1 MKRIVRTA
9 PLLMLALACLLLS
22 GAHAATFE
30 ELALEHGDAGR
41 EFRQAEIG
49 GKLVYFHQ
57 RMLGEATVEKDFI
70 VYQLDSDTGEFLAR
84 KGHWR
89 DDLPEELPE
98 LHLSR
103 GEAEAMAA
111 GNTLFSGLYMISPES
126 DVFPLDPTPV
136 NPCWVVRSALDGGA
150 QVVSVIDA
158 VEGAYLGPGVPP
170 PYAAFSLTGPQYN
183 APCSGA
189 WDSWSGNADAWF
201 STMGYATE
209 EIIWPEQWEVQA
221 HVQSTTVAMF
231 YELAHG
237 GSSSFASG
245 CTGGE
250 EYETTFASE
259 IQGWIASYGK
269 MPFAFV
275 GSCGGMCDTGHNS
288 LSFEFRKGSLLETTT
303 VGYCNMA
310 EEFCGDC
317 WNSSIDW
324 QTALFGYMNEGYTVK
339 DAHDQ
344 ANADFPQCGGPACMR
359 FAGDPTYVVVP
370 PVARLGAP
378 WTDATS
384 PPIDD
389 QFRGA
394 GVAWGD
400 YDGDGD
406 LDIYLANN
414 DSDNR
419 MFRND
424 GGGAFTD
431 VTTVI
436 LGDAGAGTAVASADY
451 DNDGDLDIYLV
462 NEDGR
467 NQLFVNDG
475 TGVFTDGAGAG
486 PLADA
491 GAGYGASW
499 ADFDSDGCVDLY
511 IVNDGP
517 NKLLRNNGPPT
528 WTFTDVTLPPL
539 DDARRGRTAA
549 WADYDNDGDQD
560 LYLTRAVY
568 SSRLFRN
575 EGAGVFTD
583 ATVPALA
590 DSGITMGAA
599 WGDYDNDGDLDLYL
613 TKMWNTNRLIRNDGG
628 GAFSDATSPLLADAD
643 DGMAVAWVDTD
654 NNGHLDLHVV
664 NYYDPDKLFQN
675 DGGGAFADASD
686 PPLNDDGSGWGGAWA
701 DYDGD
706 GDCDVYVANGGSNA
720 LYENQ
725 IGELSHWLVVELEGT
740 ASNRSAIG
748 ARVRVVAGGLA
759 QIREITSG
767 SGNFSQNSLP
777 AEFGLGDAA
786 VVDTLEIRW
795 PLGLVERATDVAA
808 DQFLQVTEGLW
819 TGIAGAVAADG
830 RAILHGNS
838 PNPFNPVTLIQYE
851 LPTAGRV
858 DLAVYD
864 LSGRLVRTLVAAE
877 LLDAGRQTAPW
888 NGRDDDDR
896 AVASGV
902 YFYRL
907 EVGGEV
913 LTKRMVLLK

>member
-9 PLLMLALACLLLS
+9 PLVVLALACLLLS

-30 ELALEHGDAGR
+30 ELALEHGDAGK

-57 RMLGEATVEKDFI
+57 RMLGLASVEKDFI
-70 VYQLDSDTGEFLAR
+70 VYQLDPDTGELLAR

-103 GEAEAMAA
+103 EEAEAMAA
-111 GNTLFSGLYMISPES
+111 GDVLFSRLYMISPES
-126 DVFPLDPTPV
+126 DVFPLDPPPV
-136 NPCWVVRSALDGGA
+136 NPCWVVRSVTGA
-150 QVVSVIDA
+150 GEQVVSVIDA
-158 VEGAYLGPGVPP
+158 VEVTYLGPGVPP
-170 PYAAFSLTGPQYN
+170 PYGAFSLTGPQYD

-189 WDSWSGNADAWF
+189 WDPWSGNADTWF
-201 STMGYATE
+201 NTMGYSTE
-209 EIIWPEQWEVQA
+209 EIIWPEESEVQA
-221 HVQSTTVAMF
+221 RVQSTTVAMF

-237 GSSSFASG
+237 GSAGFASG
-245 CTGGE
+245 CIGGE
-250 EYETTFASE
+250 DYETTFASE
-259 IQGWIASYGK
+259 IESWIANYGK

-275 GSCGGMCDTGHNS
+275 GSCGGMCDTGNNS
-288 LSFEFRKGSLLETTT
+288 LSFEFRKGSSFETTT

-310 EEFCGDC
+310 AEFCGDC
-317 WNSSIDW
+317 WSSSIHW

-339 DAHDQ
+339 AAHDQ
-344 ANADFPQCGGPACMR
+344 ANADYPQCGVPECMR
-359 FAGDPTYVVVP
+359 FAGDPTFVVVP

-378 WTDATS
+378 WTDATT
-384 PPIDD
+384 PIIGDLS
-389 QFRGA
+389 RGA

-406 LDIYLANN
+406 LDIYLVNN
-414 DSDNR
+414 DSANKL
-419 MFRND
+419 FSYV
-424 GGGAFTD
+424 GGGVFVDLTAGP
-431 VTTVI
+431 
-436 LGDAGAGTAVASADY
+436 LGDSGASTAVASADY

-462 NEDGR
+462 NADGPNR
-467 NQLFVNDG
+467 LFAN
-475 TGVFTDGAGAG
+475 DGAGWFSDVAAGG
-486 PLADA
+486 PLADS

-499 ADFDSDGCVDLY
+499 ADFDNDGYVDLY

-517 NKLLRNNGPPT
+517 NRLLRNNGPPT
-528 WTFTDVTLPPL
+528 WTFADVTLPPL
-539 DDARRGRTAA
+539 DDVRRGRTAA
-549 WADYDNDGDQD
+549 WADYDDDGDQD
-560 LYLTRAVY
+560 LYLTRAGY
-568 SSRLFRN
+568 TSRLFRN

-583 ATVPALA
+583 ATVPAIA

-654 NNGHLDLHVV
+654 NDGHLDLHVV
-664 NYYDPDKLFQN
+664 NHNDPDRLFQN
-675 DGGGAFADASD
+675 DGTGSFVDASD

-725 IGELSHWLVVELEGT
+725 IGELNHWLVVELEGT
-740 ASNRSAIG
+740 VSNRSAIG
-748 ARVRVVAGGLA
+748 ARVRVVAGGHS

-767 SGNFSQNSLP
+767 SGNFSQNSLS

-795 PLGLVERATDVAA
+795 PLGLVERATAVAA

-819 TGIAGAVAADG
+819 TGIAGPVAARD

-851 LPTAGRV
+851 LPVAGRV

-888 NGRDDDDR
+888 NGRDDDDQ